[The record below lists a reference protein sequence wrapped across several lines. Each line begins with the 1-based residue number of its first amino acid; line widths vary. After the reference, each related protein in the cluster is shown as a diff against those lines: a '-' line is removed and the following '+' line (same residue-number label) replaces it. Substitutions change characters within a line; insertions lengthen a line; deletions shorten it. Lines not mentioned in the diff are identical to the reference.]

1 MVYMLDSVEEAVSCI
16 IESCVVLYYGWWHGD
31 RSLQVLKVSQQNG
44 DSDGFSL
51 RKMVD
56 SFFSSVYF

>member
-16 IESCVVLYYGWWHGD
+16 TESCVVLYYGWWHGF
-31 RSLQVLKVSQQNG
+31 KVSQQNG

-51 RKMVD
+51 CKMVD

>member
-1 MVYMLDSVEEAVSCI
+1 MMVYMLDSVEEAVSCI
-16 IESCVVLYYGWWHGD
+16 IELCVVLYYGWWHGF
-31 RSLQVLKVSQQNG
+31 KVSQQNG

-51 RKMVD
+51 CKMVD